1 MLKQGKYC
9 VIIVVIT
16 AKLTV
21 IHKNKARSNKGGN
34 EMRMKKV
41 FKMLMATLMIAGLL
55 VSPASAAEEKSVD
68 WGDKAYTINV
78 PGFIEGRDITVD
90 GKTTPAIV
98 VEKPENKSDNRYNF
112 FEIVTTDPKAV
123 MVTSSLYTSAFE
135 ELGDFMGEL
144 EGGRVAFTPTLYEA
158 FEDVSGQPLYLGFSF
173 RNDAFEVIYEFPLW
187 VVFEEGKT
195 SAPAPTPEPTPAP
208 ETTPA
213 PEPAPAP
220 APVKEVTAQPT
231 SSKVIVDDKQ
241 IAFEAYTING
251 NNYFKLRDLAQA
263 VTGSEKQF
271 EVTWDGAKNAINL
284 ISKEAYTSVGNELT
298 PGSGAASVKGVTN
311 QSKIYID
318 GEELALEA
326 YTINGNNYFKLRD
339 VAAVFDFGVAWDGAQ
354 NQIVIDTAVGYTE

>member
-1 MLKQGKYC
+1 
-9 VIIVVIT
+9 
-16 AKLTV
+16 
-21 IHKNKARSNKGGN
+21 
-34 EMRMKKV
+34 MKKV

-55 VSPASAAEEKSVD
+55 VAPVIAAQEKSVD
-68 WGDKAYTINV
+68 WGDEAYKIIV
-78 PGFIEGRDITVD
+78 PGFIEGRDITID
-90 GKTTPAIV
+90 GKTTSAIV

-123 MVTSSLYTSAFE
+123 MVTSSLYTSASD

-144 EGGRVAFTPTLYEA
+144 EDGRVAFTPTLYEDFGA
-158 FEDVSGQPLYLGFSF
+158 VSGQPLYLGFSL
-173 RNDAFEVIYEFPLW
+173 RNNDFEVIYEFPLW

-195 SAPAPTPEPTPAP
+195 SAPESAPTPAPTPVPTPVPTPAP
-208 ETTPA
+208 EQ
-213 PEPAPAP
+213 EP

-231 SSKVIVDDKQ
+231 SSRVIVNDKQ

-284 ISKEAYTSVGNELT
+284 ISGEAYTSVGNELNA
-298 PGSGAASVKGVTN
+298 GSGAASVKGITN
-311 QSKIYID
+311 QSKIYMD

-339 VAAVFDFGVAWDGAQ
+339 VAAVFNFGVTWDGTQ
-354 NQIVIDTAVGYTE
+354 NQIMIDTAAGYIE

>member
-1 MLKQGKYC
+1 
-9 VIIVVIT
+9 
-16 AKLTV
+16 
-21 IHKNKARSNKGGN
+21 
-34 EMRMKKV
+34 MRMKKV
-41 FKMLMATLMIAGLL
+41 FKMLMATLMIASFL
-55 VSPASAAEEKSVD
+55 VFPVIAAEEKSVD
-68 WGDKAYTINV
+68 WGDQAYKIIV

-90 GKTTPAIV
+90 GKTTSAIV

-123 MVTSSLYTSAFE
+123 MVTSSLYTAASE
-135 ELGDFMGEL
+135 ELGDFMADL
-144 EGGRVAFTPTLYEA
+144 EDGRVAFTPTLYEA

-195 SAPAPTPEPTPAP
+195 STPAPIPTPDPTPAPAPAPTP
-208 ETTPA
+208 
-213 PEPAPAP
+213 APAP
-220 APVKEVTAQPT
+220 VQAPVKEVTAQPT

-241 IAFEAYTING
+241 IAFEAYTINES
-251 NNYFKLRDLAQA
+251 NYFKLRDLAQA

-284 ISKEAYTSVGNELT
+284 ISGEAYTSVGNELT

-339 VAAVFDFGVAWDGAQ
+339 VAAVFDFGVAWDGTQ